1 MHWLIAIF
9 VGVCSLACAADERE
23 MPARSSVAASG
34 FVSALDLAPAIPPA
48 PAQETTP
55 GAPANQAPSP
65 PAQPGASPTQT
76 SNPPPGSPAAAAKK
90 RRRKHKPAAAGGD
103 GAQKVVIQNGGTSE
117 PKDQLAPGETA
128 DQASHQKQTTS
139 ELLAGTDASLKA
151 MNGHQLS
158 SSQQDMA
165 NEIRSY
171 MRQAKEASAS
181 GDLERAY
188 NLAFKAHLLSN
199 ELAGH

>member
-1 MHWLIAIF
+1 
-9 VGVCSLACAADERE
+9 V
-23 MPARSSVAASG
+23 
-34 FVSALDLAPAIPPA
+34 
-48 PAQETTP
+48 
-55 GAPANQAPSP
+55 
-65 PAQPGASPTQT
+65 
-76 SNPPPGSPAAAAKK
+76 AKK
-90 RRRKHKPAAAGGD
+90 RRRKHKPAAAGD
-103 GAQKVVIQNGGTSE
+103 NGAQKVVIQNGGTSE

-128 DQASHQKQTTS
+128 DEASHQKQTTS